1 MTSEKLSLTEIREIA
16 REKMKGICG
25 VFRSCDG
32 EFNRLCQGHSY
43 GEPLG
48 IGGAGSGASFNNNF
62 QALEKLHLKTRLIG
76 PDFAPDTTFS
86 FFDKDLSMP
95 IMAASASGVNSLGG
109 EDVIAERDLCSALTL
124 GCKAAGTLAWRGDTF
139 TYSLE
144 DHPGH

>member
-48 IGGAGSGASFNNNF
+48 IGEARKWSQF
-62 QALEKLHLKTRLIG
+62 QQ
-76 PDFAPDTTFS
+76 
-86 FFDKDLSMP
+86 
-95 IMAASASGVNSLGG
+95 
-109 EDVIAERDLCSALTL
+109 
-124 GCKAAGTLAWRGDTF
+124 
-139 TYSLE
+139 
-144 DHPGH
+144 